1 MRVLSANSLATIRF
15 LDMIRQYILALFL
28 VFLVPV
34 ALLAQTAER
43 THVRAAFQYQYP
55 MGGSESVSP
64 ESNLILR
71 PGAPIDAATVRSQI
85 FDVVGSVSGKH
96 DGKARLSD
104 DGTTILFRPSAP
116 FEHGEIVNVRIRE
129 GIMTSAGTPI
139 GSARYAF
146 RVSETRE
153 TLLGVNENSVSA
165 VAPLLTGFPQ
175 PFLDTLPTNFPA
187 IQPSI
192 IATVG
197 EDPLYFSPF
206 RLGAPSPIYHPTMEI
221 TNDTGRPLFYR
232 EMPSPS
238 LDLKLHWNGLLT
250 YFSTARNMFFVM
262 NSRFEV
268 VDSIAT
274 VGYQTDGHD
283 IEFLRNGH
291 TLLFALDI
299 VPGYDVS
306 QLIGG
311 PPDAVRVEGVVV
323 QELDQT
329 KDVVF
334 NWRGFDPGRFQYS
347 DVLRPEETK
356 NGVLDV
362 THTNSIELDN
372 DGNITISNRCMSEIT
387 KIDRQTGAILWRF
400 GGKHNQFTLIGDTLW
415 FDYQHCFRRL
425 PNGHVMMYD
434 NGNKNGFARAVEYIL
449 DETNKTATLAWQ
461 FDRGRTV
468 PSTAMGSVQRLT
480 NGNTLIGW
488 GLVPNKTI
496 AFTEVNANNDIV
508 YEADMPTADW
518 ANYRVFRMPFPGT
531 ADVAPSRI
539 GSVAITGMFPN
550 PASGRASIQLD
561 LPETA
566 IASVKIVDAL
576 GNATT
581 IVPESRLI
589 GGRHNVAIDT
599 RELPAGVYF
608 AVVQAGS
615 EVKASRFIV
624 AH

>member
-1 MRVLSANSLATIRF
+1 MTRTFSLAAF
-15 LDMIRQYILALFL
+15 FVLLAPLT
-28 VFLVPV
+28 
-34 ALLAQTAER
+34 LLAQGP
-43 THVRAAFQYQYP
+43 AAFQYQYP
-55 MGGSESVSP
+55 ANGSECVSP
-64 ESNLILR
+64 QSNLILR
-71 PGAPIDAATVRSQI
+71 PGATIDASTVQSQL

-96 DGKARLSD
+96 DGRARLSD
-104 DGTTILFRPSAP
+104 DGKTILFRPTTP
-116 FEHGEIVNVRIRE
+116 FVKGEIVNVRMRE
-129 GIMTSAGTPI
+129 GVLTSNGTPI
-139 GSARYAF
+139 ASARYAF
-146 RVSETRE
+146 KVSETDPMYQQ
-153 TLLGVNENSVSA
+153 TTSSA
-165 VAPLLTGFPQ
+165 PSIAAPLLTGFPQ
-175 PFLDTLPTNFPA
+175 PFLDTLPANFPA
-187 IQPSI
+187 IQPSV
-192 IATVG
+192 IATAG

-206 RLGAPSPIYHPTMEI
+206 RLDAPSPLYHPTMEI
-221 TNDTGRPLFYR
+221 TTDTGRPLFWR

-262 NSRFEV
+262 NSKFEV

-274 VGYQTDGHD
+274 VGYLTDGHD

-311 PPDAVRVEGVVV
+311 PPDTVRVEGVVV
-323 QELDQT
+323 QELDQN
-329 KDVVF
+329 KEVVF

-347 DVLRPEETK
+347 DVLRPQETK

-387 KIDRQTGAILWRF
+387 KIDRQTGEILWRF
-400 GGKHNQFTLIGDTLW
+400 GGKKNQFTLVGDTLW

-449 DETNKTATLAWQ
+449 DETNKKATLAWQ

-468 PSTAMGSVQRLT
+468 PSIAMGSVQRFA

-496 AFTEVNANNDIV
+496 AFTEVSANNDIV
-508 YEADMPTADW
+508 YEADMPAAAW

-531 ADVAPSRI
+531 ADVAPARASSI
-539 GSVAITGMFPN
+539 ALSGVYPN
-550 PASGRASIQLD
+550 PALGQATLQID
-561 LPETA
+561 LPETV

-576 GNATT
+576 GNST
-581 IVPESRLI
+581 IVAPESRLI
-589 GGRHNVAIDT
+589 AGRHNFTIDCKS
-599 RELPAGVYF
+599 LAAGVYF
-608 AVVQAGS
+608 AVMQAGA
-615 EVKASRFIV
+615 EVRTARFIV